1 MYHPFTPRLM
11 VPTVVESTNRG
22 ERVYDI
28 YSRLLRDRIVF
39 IGAPI
44 EEDLA
49 NAVVAQLLF
58 LDYEDPERPINLYIH
73 SPGGSITAG
82 LAIYDTMQF
91 IRPAVATIAVGQT
104 ASMATVLLAAGAAG
118 QRFALPNARM
128 HMHPAGVGQI
138 GGYAPD
144 IEIQARELLRTQA
157 RVHAILAQH
166 TGQPIEKI
174 AHDSERDIFMDAP
187 QAVAY
192 GLVDEILP
200 HLPRNAPHDLP
211 EHHSPPSGQPNG
223 HPNGHTNGAGGP
235 A

>member
-1 MYHPFTPRLM
+1 MYHPPAPRLM

-58 LDYEDPERPINLYIH
+58 LDYEDPDRPINLYIH

-128 HMHPAGVGQI
+128 HMHPAGV
-138 GGYAPD
+138 
-144 IEIQARELLRTQA
+144 
-157 RVHAILAQH
+157 
-166 TGQPIEKI
+166 
-174 AHDSERDIFMDAP
+174 
-187 QAVAY
+187 
-192 GLVDEILP
+192 
-200 HLPRNAPHDLP
+200 
-211 EHHSPPSGQPNG
+211 
-223 HPNGHTNGAGGP
+223 
-235 A
+235 